1 MTSKFTITQSFTVT
15 NCQTSY
21 TEIHKCTLGI
31 LLDFNYIFLLET
43 IQNFYRNINIQTL
56 YSDIHFIELKTP
68 KGGCVWKHFRVVNT
82 TTDKQCP
89 HWSQQQSNNRTK
101 FLKGISLQAT

>member
-1 MTSKFTITQSFTVT
+1 MTSSPSFTVT

-21 TEIHKCTLGI
+21 IEIHKCTLGI

-43 IQNFYRNINIQTL
+43 IQNFYININIQTRC
-56 YSDIHFIELKTP
+56 SNIHFPELKTP

-82 TTDKQCP
+82 TTDKQCR
-89 HWSQQQSNNRTK
+89 HLSQEQSNSRTE
-101 FLKGISLQAT
+101 FVKGISLQAT